1 MSELLTVLPNF
12 NLLLITIVIIVI
24 GGILRG
30 FLGFGPALITIP
42 VLAYLYTPT
51 EALVIHIIMEIPST
65 ILLLPIAFRHSQL
78 KQMLPMFTS
87 MILAIPIGMLLIVT
101 IDPQF
106 MRMIISIIV
115 LLLVFFL
122 ASGIELKSIT
132 GRLSMIISGVIGGFI
147 QGVAGM
153 GGPPIVS
160 VLLARGDD
168 PDTSRG
174 NVMFLML
181 GIVVFSIATQIFY
194 GLMSYKLIALGLT
207 ASPIYMFATYFGSK
221 YYSSKGKKVFR
232 TLSLVLLAII
242 ALSTFVASLI

>member
-1 MSELLTVLPNF
+1 MSELLAVLPNF

-42 VLAYLYTPT
+42 ILAYLYTPT

-122 ASGIELKSIT
+122 ASGIELKA
-132 GRLSMIISGVIGGFI
+132 SMIV
-147 QGVAGM
+147 
-153 GGPPIVS
+153 
-160 VLLARGDD
+160 
-168 PDTSRG
+168 
-174 NVMFLML
+174 N
-181 GIVVFSIATQIFY
+181 
-194 GLMSYKLIALGLT
+194 
-207 ASPIYMFATYFGSK
+207 
-221 YYSSKGKKVFR
+221 
-232 TLSLVLLAII
+232 
-242 ALSTFVASLI
+242 